1 MPVTRL
7 IPSTASAYAPPLLI
21 KSILEQSLHYE
32 PDNEIIYRDQH
43 RMTYREFNKRVA
55 RLANA
60 LQAIGIEA
68 GDMVGVLEFD
78 SHRYLELYFAVPMIG
93 AVLHTINYRLS
104 PEQIAYTMNHAEDK
118 VVFCHETLLPVVAG
132 INPKLETV
140 EKYILLKDSNRIP
153 EVDFDLADEY
163 ESLLSRQ
170 EDTCRFPDFDENT
183 MATLFYTTGTTG
195 KPKGVYFSHRQLV
208 LHTLGVTTAVSA
220 IDSPVRIH
228 SDDVYMPLTPMFH
241 VHAWGIPYV
250 ATMLG
255 MKQVYPG
262 PYEPEMLM
270 KLILSESVSISH
282 CVPTILNLLVTR
294 SDVKSQDLSRF
305 RVIIGGSAL
314 PRGLAKAAME
324 LGIDIVAGYG
334 MSETCPVLTLPYL
347 PKSRLKSLSKE
358 EEIGER
364 IKTGR
369 AITFVDIRLMD
380 EEGHF
385 LPFDGK
391 TIGELVVRAP
401 WLTQGYFKEEER
413 SEELWKYGYMHTG
426 DMAWI
431 EPNGTVVICD
441 RKKDV
446 IKSGGE
452 WISSLELESL
462 ISAHPDVKET
472 AVIALPDEI
481 WGERPLALIVP
492 REGLKSI
499 DTPALK
505 HHLRQFVQSGHI
517 NKWAIPDQFRF
528 VAEIPKTSVGKIDKK
543 QIRSRLQESGS
554 GASPPARDKTTYK

>member
-1 MPVTRL
+1 MSATRI
-7 IPSTASAYAPPLLI
+7 IPTTASAYSPPLLI

-32 PDNEIIYRDQH
+32 PDNEIIYRDRF

-55 RLANA
+55 RLAHA
-60 LQAIGIEA
+60 LKAIGVEA

-93 AVLHTINYRLS
+93 AVLHTINYRL
-104 PEQIAYTMNHAEDK
+104 PPDQIIYTMNHAEDK
-118 VVFCHETLLPVVAG
+118 VIFCNDALLPALNG
-132 INPKLETV
+132 LYSKLKTI
-140 EKYILLKDSNRIP
+140 EKCILLKDSDK
-153 EVDFDLADEY
+153 ETKTDFAIEAEY
-163 ESLLSRQ
+163 EELLLKQ
-170 EDTCRFPDFDENT
+170 PDECNFPDFDENS

-208 LHTLGVTTAVSA
+208 LHTLGVTAAVSA

-262 PYEPEMLM
+262 PYEPEMLI
-270 KLILSESVSISH
+270 KLILTEKVSISH
-282 CVPTILNLLVTR
+282 CVPAILNLLA
-294 SDVKSQDLSRF
+294 SNPKAKELDLSHF

-314 PRGLAKAAME
+314 PRGLAKATLD
-324 LGIDIVAGYG
+324 LGIDVIAGYG

-347 PKSRLKSLSKE
+347 PKSKLKTLNKE

-413 SEELWKYGYMHTG
+413 SEALWKYGYMHTG

-462 ISAHPDVKET
+462 ISAHPEVKEA
-472 AVIALPDEI
+472 AVIATPDKK
-481 WGERPLALIVP
+481 WGERPLALVV
-492 REGLKSI
+492 LKVGSKTLDETTI
-499 DTPALK
+499 K
-505 HHLRQFVQSGHI
+505 QHLQQFVQNGHI
-517 NKWAIPDQFRF
+517 NKWAIPDQYQF
-528 VAEIPKTSVGKIDKK
+528 VSEIPKTSVGKIDKK
-543 QIRSRLQESGS
+543 RIRAQI
-554 GASPPARDKTTYK
+554 K